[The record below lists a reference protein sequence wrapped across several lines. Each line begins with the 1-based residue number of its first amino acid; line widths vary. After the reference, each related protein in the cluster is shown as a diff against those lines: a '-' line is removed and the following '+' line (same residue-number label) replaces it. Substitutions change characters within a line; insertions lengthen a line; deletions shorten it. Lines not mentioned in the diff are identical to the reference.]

1 MGYRFLFTFAMGF
14 SIASMPGPIMALIAT
29 ETLRRGVRS
38 GSQAAIAPICVDAL
52 VMLPLV
58 LILHAA
64 IPSGMVAIAIGVA
77 GGAFLV
83 WLGVQSLRAWRI
95 DSRALTQNDFV
106 TGLPSF
112 TKGVLTHLMSPYPY
126 VFWGTVGLAF
136 VRDGFQTGGI
146 FGALHFPLAFWL
158 GASAFNFLVVFLI
171 VRGKRMLPPTAEP
184 YTQMFAGL
192 LLITAGVFLT
202 VTVAIDQF

>member
-38 GSQAAIAPICVDAL
+38 GVQAAIAPICVDAL

-58 LILHAA
+58 MILHAS
-64 IPSGMVAIAIGVA
+64 IPSGMVALAIGVA
-77 GGAFLV
+77 GGVFLL
-83 WLGVQSLRAWRI
+83 WLGVQSLRAWSA
-95 DSRALTQNDFV
+95 DSPGLTQNDFV

-112 TKGVLTHLMSPYPY
+112 TKGILTHLMNPYPY

-136 VRDGFQTGGI
+136 VRDGFETGGI
-146 FGALHFPLAFWL
+146 FGALHFPLTFWL
-158 GASAFNFLVVFLI
+158 GASVFNFLVVFLV
-171 VRGKRMLPPTAEP
+171 VRGRRMLPPTAEP
-184 YTQMFAGL
+184 YMRMFAGL
-192 LLITAGVFLT
+192 QLITAGVFLI
-202 VTVAIDQF
+202 VSVAADQL